1 MKRTQPKPR
10 EVVSQMLNSRLVTNR
25 RIWIGVVAGWFR
37 RVFTAVAVDVI
48 ELFEEIS
55 GRPTRSGARHRIP
68 RALESVLAEIDEI
81 AKSTFRSITLDTML
95 MLASRLASERVAERA
110 EGKSAPVAS
119 P

>member
-1 MKRTQPKPR
+1 MRGVGGGYRFSGNT
-10 EVVSQMLNSRLVTNR
+10 R
-25 RIWIGVVAGWFR
+25 RI
-37 RVFTAVAVDVI
+37 TLMDVI

-68 RALESVLAEIDEI
+68 RALESVLAEIDQI

-95 MLASRLASERVAERA
+95 MLANRLASERVAERA